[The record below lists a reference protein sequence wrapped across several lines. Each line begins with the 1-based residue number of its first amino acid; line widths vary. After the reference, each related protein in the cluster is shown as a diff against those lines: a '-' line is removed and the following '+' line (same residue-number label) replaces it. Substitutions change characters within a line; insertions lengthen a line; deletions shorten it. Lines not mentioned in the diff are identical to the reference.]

1 MKKVK
6 TNAMRLL
13 DQHKIDYI
21 EHEYAHKKEDPVD
34 GIFVAAQLKEPA
46 ESVYKTLVAQ
56 GKSKTYYV
64 FMLPVAEEL
73 DLKKCALAVGEK
85 SIELIPQ
92 KDLLKISG
100 YIRGGCSPLG
110 MKKVF
115 KTTIQEACL
124 EHDTI
129 YFSGGKI
136 GLQIE
141 MDPKKLRDLLPIQ
154 YKDIV
159 RK

>member
-21 EHEYAHKKEDPVD
+21 EHEYPHQKGDPVD
-34 GIFVAAQLKEPA
+34 GVSVAAQLKEPV
-46 ESVYKTLVAQ
+46 ERVYKTLVAQ

-73 DLKKCALAVGEK
+73 DLKKCAAAVQEK

-100 YIRGGCSPLG
+100 YIRGGCSPIG

-115 KTTIQEACL
+115 QTTIQQESL
-124 EHDTI
+124 EHETI

-141 MDPKKLRDLLPIQ
+141 MDPQRLPDLLPIQ
-154 YKDIV
+154 YKDII